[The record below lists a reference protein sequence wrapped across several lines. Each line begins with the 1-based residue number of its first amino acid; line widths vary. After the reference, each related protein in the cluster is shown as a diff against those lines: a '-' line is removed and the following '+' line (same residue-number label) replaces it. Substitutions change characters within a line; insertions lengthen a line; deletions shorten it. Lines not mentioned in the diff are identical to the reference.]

1 MDNQLV
7 WQERFNIG
15 IDFIDDEHKKLF
27 GILNRMF
34 MYEDHEVKSQWAC
47 QEGIKYFKDHAL
59 KHFTEEEQY
68 MASINYRNFETHRR
82 LHDGFRKKTLPALEA
97 ELEQTK
103 YSMESVSH
111 FLGVCAGWLI
121 GHTLTEDLAIAGK
134 TVSKWDKLMP
144 EDEQAAMKHVITRLV
159 FELFQL
165 DAKLVSESYGGE
177 KFGKGIYYRMVYGT
191 GGDEKW
197 EIILVLEE
205 KLVLNTVGVLM
216 GMQSDGV
223 NVMMVNASRYVAQQF
238 TSRIR
243 EIFPSFG
250 SYGLLDENL
259 LDYEQFHAIFDGQN
273 PQYSLLFDTGEGYF
287 AYCIIAPHL
296 LKNVGEIHIRTENAM
311 SEVKKYI
318 DNNKEDN
325 RNKILVADDSA
336 FMRKA
341 MDELL
346 GKDYNVTQADSGL
359 SVIRSIT
366 LSRPDLILLDYYMPV
381 CNGFQALEMIRSE
394 KEFKDIPVIFLTGRA
409 DKETV
414 EKILPLNPE
423 AYILKSLPPEQIKAA
438 ISNYFKRR
446 NKKNT

>member
-1 MDNQLV
+1 
-7 WQERFNIG
+7 
-15 IDFIDDEHKKLF
+15 
-27 GILNRMF
+27 
-34 MYEDHEVKSQWAC
+34 
-47 QEGIKYFKDHAL
+47 
-59 KHFTEEEQY
+59 
-68 MASINYRNFETHRR
+68 
-82 LHDGFRKKTLPALEA
+82 
-97 ELEQTK
+97 
-103 YSMESVSH
+103 
-111 FLGVCAGWLI
+111 
-121 GHTLTEDLAIAGK
+121 
-134 TVSKWDKLMP
+134 
-144 EDEQAAMKHVITRLV
+144 
-159 FELFQL
+159 
-165 DAKLVSESYGGE
+165 
-177 KFGKGIYYRMVYGT
+177 
-191 GGDEKW
+191 
-197 EIILVLEE
+197 
-205 KLVLNTVGVLM
+205 
-216 GMQSDGV
+216 
-223 NVMMVNASRYVAQQF
+223 
-238 TSRIR
+238 
-243 EIFPSFG
+243 
-250 SYGLLDENL
+250 
-259 LDYEQFHAIFDGQN
+259 
-273 PQYSLLFDTGEGYF
+273 
-287 AYCIIAPHL
+287 
-296 LKNVGEIHIRTENAM
+296 M

-366 LSRPDLILLDYYMPV
+366 LSRPDLILLDYDMPV